1 MDNQQ
6 TLNIMQIQQDLQEA
20 GFYKGRIDG
29 IWGDKSK
36 DAFEEALSVR
46 QKQQIC
52 RIGNV
57 KPNYKKVAWGE
68 KVSQEF
74 KERVH
79 WIAAALRMPAGGADW
94 LMACMAWESAETFSP
109 SVKNMAGSGAVG
121 LIQFM
126 PKTAIGLGTTTIKLA
141 NMTAVQQLEYVYKY
155 FSPYE
160 GKLNNLSDVYMA
172 ILWPLAVGKPER
184 STLWDKNQRPTTY
197 RQNAGL
203 DINKD
208 GVITKAEAAA
218 KVQQTLNVGLEKYR
232 G

>member
-36 DAFEEALSVR
+36 AAFEEALSVR

-52 RIGNV
+52 KIGNV
-57 KPNYKKVAWGE
+57 KPNYKKVAWGA

-79 WIAAALRMPAGGADW
+79 WIAAALRMPVNGSDW

-126 PKTAIGLGTTTIKLA
+126 PKTAIGLGTTTVKLA

-160 GKLNNLSDVYMA
+160 GRLNNLSDVYMS

-184 STLWDKNQRPTTY
+184 ATLWDKEQRPTTY